1 MIDSDDGKK
10 YLMYAL
16 GEIALVVVGIL
27 IALQINNWNE
37 WRKDRVIETDLLIEL
52 HASVENNKNIL
63 ERGLRSWQTTTQ
75 AIEILEIALNDNLPF
90 EDSLAHHFREAHR
103 KRGNNLQGLDF
114 SGYKALENKGYDILT
129 NKDLR
134 RSIVSLFETN
144 LPMLSTTNDQIDFDN
159 SGFHSEYIIRNFISK
174 NEGEYPINYEK
185 IRNDQ
190 FYISILKKLNSNL
203 SRKIGRVKR
212 TLPRMEEV
220 LKSLE
225 EEIKRHKT
233 N

>member
-1 MIDSDDGKK
+1 MIDSDNGKK
-10 YLMYAL
+10 YLLYAL

-37 WRKDRVIETDLLIEL
+37 WRKDRVIESDLLIEL

-90 EDSLAHHFREAHR
+90 EDSLAFHFREAHR

-114 SGYKALENKGYDILT
+114 SGYKALENRGYDILT

-134 RSIVSLFETN
+134 RSVVSLFESN

-159 SGFHSEYIIRNFISK
+159 SGFHAEYIIRNFIT
-174 NEGEYPINYEK
+174 NDDGEYPIN
-185 IRNDQ
+185 
-190 FYISILKKLNSNL
+190 
-203 SRKIGRVKR
+203 
-212 TLPRMEEV
+212 
-220 LKSLE
+220 
-225 EEIKRHKT
+225 
-233 N
+233 